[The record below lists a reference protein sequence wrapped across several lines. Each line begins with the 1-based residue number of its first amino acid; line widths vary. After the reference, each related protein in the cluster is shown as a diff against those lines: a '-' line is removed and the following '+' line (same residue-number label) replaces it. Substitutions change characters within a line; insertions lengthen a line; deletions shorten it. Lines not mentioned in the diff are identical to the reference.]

1 MNELTTAE
9 VGLTQ
14 DEVIRIVLL
23 AIIAK
28 NGVATIQDIYEA
40 VNVSLAERNAKLSDQ
55 GKHSLRRLVNTT
67 AVNAGY
73 IHPHDPENPGW
84 RITQEGREFLNLYPL
99 GETETVF
106 DTETQ
111 QDITV
116 ASNVTLAAAFE
127 HYCIELLKRI
137 YPYYTWYHQ
146 GRHKKNERGLD
157 IIGERLGETS
167 NEPKTLGIQVKL
179 HQENSTPTKEE
190 WLKFLAGCFT
200 RKIDKAI
207 FITTGKLNGEQR
219 REAGEGQVAIIEG
232 KSEINRLSQLHN
244 VVQFEFTE

>member
-1 MNELTTAE
+1 MEEKTVKEA
-9 VGLTQ
+9 GLSQ
-14 DEVIRIVLL
+14 DEVIRLVLSS
-23 AIIAK
+23 IIAR
-28 NGVATIQDIYEA
+28 NGVANIQDIYNV
-40 VNVSLAERNAKLSDQ
+40 VNSAMAASNSVLSDQ

-67 AVNAGY
+67 AVKAGY
-73 IHPHDPENPGW
+73 IHPFDPENPGW
-84 RITQEGREFLNLYPL
+84 RITQDGREFLSLYQEE
-99 GETETVF
+99 ETETVF

-116 ASNVTLAAAFE
+116 VSNVTLATAFE
-127 HYCIELLKRI
+127 HFCIELLKTI

-157 IIGERLGETS
+157 IIGERLGETN

-179 HQENSTPTKEE
+179 HQENATPTKEE

-200 RKIDKAI
+200 RKIGKAI

-219 REAGEGQVAIIEG
+219 REAGEAQVTIIEG
-232 KSEINRLSQLHN
+232 KDEIIRLCNIHN
-244 VVQFEFTE
+244 VAQFEFNE